1 MTDDRPTPVRLGR
14 IVAGSLLVVIGVL
27 WFIDAFGN
35 VDLPWR
41 IVLPC
46 ALMIV
51 GTALVYGSRTGH
63 HGGLITFGVFLTI
76 AVVLS
81 SAIDVLVDVPFS
93 GGVGDES
100 LTPTGLAATEYH
112 WAIGSMKVDFTQADF
127 PTERIGVTVGI
138 GELVVTVPEGVAVD
152 VHARAGLGQV
162 VVFGHE
168 VSGVSPEDTLS
179 EAGATLHLDVRVGL
193 GRVEVKRG

>member
-1 MTDDRPTPVRLGR
+1 MTDDRHPPVRLGR

-27 WFIDAFGN
+27 WFIDAFGGI
-35 VDLPWR
+35 DLPWR

-46 ALMIV
+46 ALMIL
-51 GTALVYGSRTGH
+51 GAALVYGSRTDH
-63 HGGLITFGVFLTI
+63 YGGLITLGVFLTI

-81 SAIDVLVDVPFS
+81 SAIDVLVDVPFT
-93 GGVGDES
+93 GGVGDQS
-100 LTPTGLAATEYH
+100 LAPTGVAATEYH
-112 WAIGSMKVDFTQADF
+112 WAIGSMKIDFSQADF
-127 PTERIGVTVGI
+127 PTEQVEVTVGI
-138 GELVVTVPEGVAVD
+138 GELVVTVPDGIAVD
-152 VHARAGLGQV
+152 VHARAGIGQV
-162 VVFGHE
+162 VLFGTE